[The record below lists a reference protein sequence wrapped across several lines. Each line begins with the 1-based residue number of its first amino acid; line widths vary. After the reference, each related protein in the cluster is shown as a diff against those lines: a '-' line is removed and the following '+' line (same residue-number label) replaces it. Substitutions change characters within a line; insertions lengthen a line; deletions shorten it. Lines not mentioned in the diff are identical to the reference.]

1 MQKKSVLLKKFVFYF
16 IIGSCISGTLIIVAF
31 PFVMLAAA
39 ACARIA
45 TTNSSEKVFTKDFWL
60 AVTTLI
66 TFWCMIYTMFWMK

>member
-1 MQKKSVLLKKFVFYF
+1 MQKNSVLLKKFLFYF
-16 IIGSCISGTLIIVAF
+16 IIGSCVSGPFIIVTF
-31 PFVMLAAA
+31 PFVMLAVA
-39 ACARIA
+39 ACARIT